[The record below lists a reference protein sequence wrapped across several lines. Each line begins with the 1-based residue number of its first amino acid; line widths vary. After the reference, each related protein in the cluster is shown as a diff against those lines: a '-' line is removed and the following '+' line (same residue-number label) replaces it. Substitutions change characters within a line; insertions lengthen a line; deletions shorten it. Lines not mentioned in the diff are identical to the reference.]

1 MPQKIPLSPALT
13 QRIREL
19 SAQGYSL
26 RKMAETLQG
35 EGVALPIKRW
45 HSWHHSSVKWC
56 MDQLGMVPPSQ
67 SRRRKSSGLGEG
79 AKRWEAMLTAAKAAR
94 TLPTGPAASSELV
107 APPAATPPGQLIEL
121 VSPPTPAASSEPA
134 VVPAQPSEADDPSK
148 PSESPSLNI
157 AVSGPYT
164 PIDLRLWFFLLQA
177 ARPELGTAAG
187 HTLPVAHVLQS
198 IPPGPPAFGP
208 TELWEAMKRL
218 TASGI
223 TWEATL
229 DATPLS
235 ITAPLMS
242 GVLTDRALTFHFS
255 PELVTLLLDDT
266 QFTRLQ
272 TVLEREHDTPASPA

>member
-1 MPQKIPLSPALT
+1 MPQKIPLSLALT

-35 EGVALPIKRW
+35 EGFALPIKRW

-79 AKRWEAMLTAAKAAR
+79 AKRWEAMLTAAKTAR
-94 TLPTGPAASSELV
+94 TLPTGPAASS
-107 APPAATPPGQLIEL
+107 APATPPGQPIEL
-121 VSPPTPAASSEPA
+121 VGPPTPAASSEPA

-164 PIDLRLWFFLLQA
+164 PLDLRLWFFLLQA

-187 HTLPVAHVLQS
+187 HTLPVAHVLQNS
-198 IPPGPPAFGP
+198 PPGPPAFGP
-208 TELWEAMKRL
+208 TELWEAIKRL
-218 TASGI
+218 TVSGI

-255 PELVTLLLDDT
+255 PHLVTLLLDDA
-266 QFTRLQ
+266 QCVRLQ
-272 TVLEREHDTPASPA
+272 TVLEREHDTPASSA